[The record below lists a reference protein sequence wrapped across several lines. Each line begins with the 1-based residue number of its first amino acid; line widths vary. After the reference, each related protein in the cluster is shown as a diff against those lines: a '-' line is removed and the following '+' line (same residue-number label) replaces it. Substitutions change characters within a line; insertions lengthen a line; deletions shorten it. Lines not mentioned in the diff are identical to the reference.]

1 MLPILLFIHIDVY
14 LDDVCELSISDE
26 EALRILGI
34 LIGFAYEDDLD
45 VVTDLLNINPTNFV
59 SQL

>member
-14 LDDVCELSISDE
+14 LDDVCKLSISDE
-26 EALRILGI
+26 EVLRILSI
-34 LIGFAYEDDLD
+34 LIEFAYEDDLD

-59 SQL
+59 S